1 MAETALILGASGR
14 FGRNVA
20 NAFQAAGWTTRLFD
34 RRTDRL
40 EDAAKGAD
48 VIVAG
53 WNPKYQDW
61 AAQVP
66 GQQAQI
72 RRVALANDAT
82 VLFPGNVYV
91 FGPDAPMPWGANS
104 PHLATNPLGM
114 IRRQAEDALRD
125 EGVKTI
131 VLRAGDFLDTEPSG
145 NWFDMMMAKAL
156 PKGRLTYP
164 GRTDAVH
171 AWAYLPDLARAAVAL
186 AQKRDSLARFE
197 DVPFPGYTLT
207 GAQMAQA
214 LGPVMGRPVIAR
226 QMSWLPLHLARPFM
240 PMAKHLFEMRYLW
253 NLPHRL
259 SSERFDALL
268 PDFQHTP
275 LQEALS
281 RATAHLPR

>member
-1 MAETALILGASGR
+1 MAEKALILGASGR

-20 NAFQAAGWTTRLFD
+20 DAFQAAGWTRRRFD

-40 EDAAKGAD
+40 EDAAQGAD

-82 VLFPGNVYV
+82 VIFPGNVYV
-91 FGPDAPMPWGANS
+91 FGPDSPMPWGAKS

-114 IRRQAEDALRD
+114 IRRKAEDALRD

-145 NWFDMMMAKAL
+145 NWFDMMMAKTL

-197 DVPFPGYTLT
+197 DVAFPGYTLT
-207 GAQMAQA
+207 GTQMAQA
-214 LGPVMGRPVIAR
+214 LAPVMERPVMAR

-253 NLPHRL
+253 NLPHQL